1 MHERTKP
8 KAIRCAIYTRKST
21 DEGLEQDFNSL
32 HAQREACEA
41 FIASQRH
48 EGWKLIATAY
58 DDGGF
63 SGGRMDRPALQKLL
77 NDVHANKIDAVVVY
91 KVDRLT
97 RSLTDFAKIVDVFDA
112 QDVSFVSVTQAFNTT
127 TSMGRLTLNVLLSF
141 AQFER
146 EVTGERIRDK
156 IAASKKK
163 GLWMGGCVP
172 TGYQAKDRT
181 LVIIQAEASIVRKI
195 FRLYL
200 QYGTVKSVQSE
211 LARLKIVRPAGKA
224 KTGRSYGGRPF
235 SRGQIYRLL
244 SNPIYLGEIDHKGT
258 RYDGRHKAIIS
269 RARWDAVQAKLTIN
283 TYARRV
289 RSNAKDPSLLAGLL
303 YDEHDNRAE
312 PTHAGKQGKRYRY
325 YRLQSRGGT
334 STHHRNLRPWIIA
347 AGEIEAVVI
356 ARLHAA
362 LLDRRWLT
370 ENLSFDTTTSNTIGV
385 ILENAGTLAKK
396 LTSIS
401 ISEQRSILL
410 CLLKRVTIAASE
422 LRIEI
427 RTNELMMALSSS
439 ENAQGVQ
446 FGPRQIGN
454 KAARAAK
461 GPPDE
466 GVVTLSSPVVF
477 KRRGVETKI
486 ILEGA
491 LSLKRSQPD
500 PALIKTIARAHV
512 WFEDIVAGR
521 LTMTELATREGMKV
535 SSVAKLL
542 PLAFLAPD
550 IVEAILAGD
559 QSATIVARHLI
570 RSDLPVVWKQQRAE
584 ILA

>member
-1 MHERTKP
+1 MHERAKP
-8 KAIRCAIYTRKST
+8 RLIRCAIYTRKST

-48 EGWKLIATAY
+48 EGWKLIATTY

-63 SGGRMDRPALQKLL
+63 SGGSMDRPALQKLL
-77 NDVHANKIDAVVVY
+77 NDVHATKIDAVVVY

-97 RSLTDFAKIVDVFDA
+97 RSLTDFAKIVDIFDA

-172 TGYQAKDRT
+172 TGYHASDRT
-181 LVIIQAEASIVRKI
+181 LVIDKAEASIVRRI
-195 FRLYL
+195 FELYL
-200 QYGTVKSVQSE
+200 QHGTVKSVQTE
-211 LARLKIVRPAGKA
+211 LARLRIVRPAGKA

-258 RYDGRHKAIIS
+258 RYDGQHNAIIN
-269 RARWDAVQAKLTIN
+269 RTNWDAVQAKLAIN
-283 TYARRV
+283 THARRV
-289 RSNAKDPSLLAGLL
+289 RSNAKDPSLLTGLL
-303 YDEHDNRAE
+303 YDEHGNRAE

-334 STHHRNLRPWIIA
+334 STHHRNIRPWHVA
-347 AGEIEAVVI
+347 AGEIEGVVI
-356 ARLHAA
+356 AKLHAA
-362 LLDRRWLT
+362 LLDHRWLI
-370 ENLSFDTTTSNTIGV
+370 ENLSLDDDASHTIGA
-385 ILENAGTLAKK
+385 ILDNAGTLAKK
-396 LTSIS
+396 LTSVS
-401 ISEQRSILL
+401 ISEQRGILL
-410 CLLKRVTIAASE
+410 CLLKKITIAETE
-422 LRIEI
+422 LRIEV
-427 RTNELMMALSSS
+427 RVNELMMALSSS
-439 ENAQGVQ
+439 EKAQGVQ

-454 KAARAAK
+454 KAVHAAK
-461 GPPDE
+461 SQPDE
-466 GVVTLSSPVVF
+466 DVVILSSPVVF

-486 ILEGA
+486 VLEGA
-491 LSLKRSQPD
+491 PSLKRSRPD
-500 PALIKTIARAHV
+500 PALIKTVARAHV

-521 LTMTELATREGMKV
+521 LTMTELAAREGMKV

-542 PLAFLAPD
+542 PLALLAPD

-559 QSATIVARHLI
+559 QSASIVARHLI
-570 RSDLPVVWKQQRAE
+570 RSNLPVLWKQQRIE

>member
-1 MHERTKP
+1 MHERTKL
-8 KAIRCAIYTRKST
+8 KVIRCAIYTRKST

-48 EGWKLIATAY
+48 EGWKLISTAY

-63 SGGRMDRPALQKLL
+63 SGGSMDRPALQKLL
-77 NDVHANKIDAVVVY
+77 QDVHGRKIDAVVVY

-112 QDVSFVSVTQAFNTT
+112 QGVSFVSVTQAFNTT

-172 TGYQAKDRT
+172 TGYHASERT
-181 LVIIQAEASIVRKI
+181 LVIDQAEAAIVRKG
-195 FRLYL
+195 FELYL
-200 QYGTVKSVQSE
+200 QHGTVKSVHVE
-211 LARLKIVRPAGKA
+211 LARLKILRPTGKA
-224 KTGRSYGGRPF
+224 KTGRVYGGRPF

-258 RYDGRHKAIIS
+258 RYDGQHKAIIS
-269 RARWDAVQAKLTIN
+269 RTTWDAAQAKLAIN
-283 TYARRV
+283 THARRV
-289 RSNAKDPSLLAGLL
+289 RSNAKEPSLLAGLF
-303 YDEHDNRAE
+303 YDEHHNRAE
-312 PTHAGKQGKRYRY
+312 ATHAGKPGKRYRY

-334 STHHRNLRPWIIA
+334 STHHRNLRPWRIA
-347 AGEIEAVVI
+347 AGEIEGTVI

-362 LLDRRWLT
+362 LLDRRWLM
-370 ENLSFDTTTSNTIGV
+370 ENLSLDATTSNTIGV
-385 ILENAGTLAKK
+385 ILDNAGTLARK

-410 CLLKRVTIAASE
+410 CLLKKVTIAASE
-422 LRIEI
+422 LRIEV

-439 ENAQGVQ
+439 EKAQGVQ
-446 FGPRQIGN
+446 FGPTGVG
-454 KAARAAK
+454 AK
-461 GPPDE
+461 VTRLAKSKPDE
-466 GVVTLSSPVVF
+466 DIVTLSSPVVF

-500 PALIKTIARAHV
+500 PALIKTVARAHV

-521 LTMTELATREGMKV
+521 LTMTELAAREGMEV
-535 SSVAKLL
+535 SSVARLL
-542 PLAFLAPD
+542 PLACLAPD
-550 IVEAILAGD
+550 IVEAILVGD
-559 QSATIVARHLI
+559 QSATIVTRQLI

>member
-1 MHERTKP
+1 MHERAKP

-48 EGWKLIATAY
+48 EGWKLIATTY

-63 SGGRMDRPALQKLL
+63 SGGSMDRPALQKLL
-77 NDVHANKIDAVVVY
+77 QDVRGRQIDAVVVY
-91 KVDRLT
+91 KVDRMT

-112 QDVSFVSVTQAFNTT
+112 QGVSFVSVTQAFNTT

-172 TGYQAKDRT
+172 TGYHASDRT
-181 LVIIQAEASIVRKI
+181 LVIDQAEAAIVRRA
-195 FRLYL
+195 FNLYL
-200 QYGTVKSVQSE
+200 QHGTVKSVHTE
-211 LARLKIVRPAGKA
+211 LSRLKIVRPLGRA
-224 KTGRSYGGRPF
+224 KTGRAYGGRPF

-244 SNPIYLGEIDHKGT
+244 SNPIYLGEIDHKGA
-258 RYDGRHKAIIS
+258 RYDGQHKAIINRS
-269 RARWDAVQAKLTIN
+269 TWDAVQAKLAIN
-283 TYARRV
+283 THARHV
-289 RSNAKDPSLLAGLL
+289 RSNAKEPSLLAGLL
-303 YDEHDNRAE
+303 YDEHHNRADA
-312 PTHAGKQGKRYRY
+312 THAGKQGKRYRY
-325 YRLQSRGGT
+325 YRLHSRGGA
-334 STHHRNLRPWIIA
+334 STHHRNLRPWRIA
-347 AGEIEAVVI
+347 ASEIESVVI

-362 LLDRRWLT
+362 LLDRRWLI
-370 ENLSFDTTTSNTIGV
+370 ENLNLDDIASNTIGV
-385 ILENAGTLAKK
+385 ILDNAGTLAKK
-396 LTSIS
+396 LTSVS

-410 CLLKRVTIAASE
+410 CLLKKVTIAASE
-422 LRIEI
+422 LRIEV

-439 ENAQGVQ
+439 EKAQGIQ
-446 FGPRQIGN
+446 FGPRIIGT
-454 KAARAAK
+454 KAARPAK
-461 GPPDE
+461 SQPDE
-466 GVVTLSSPVVF
+466 DVVTLSSLVVF

-491 LSLKRSQPD
+491 LSLKRSRPD
-500 PALIKTIARAHV
+500 PALIKTVARAHV
-512 WFEDIVAGR
+512 WFEDIVAGH
-521 LTMTELATREGMKV
+521 LTMTELGARERMKV

-550 IVEAILAGD
+550 IVEAFLAGD
-559 QSATIVARHLI
+559 QSATLVAHRLI
-570 RSDLPVVWKQQRAE
+570 RSNLPVLWNQQRAE